1 MPFTQFANVTGVPAM
16 SVPLHWCQNGLPLGS
31 QFVGGHGDEGKLLAL
46 AAQLEE
52 VAPWFNKVP
61 M

>member
-1 MPFTQFANVTGVPAM
+1 MTGVPAM
-16 SVPLHWCQNGLPLGS
+16 SVPLQWCDSSPGSTGLPLGS
-31 QFVGGHGDEGKLLAL
+31 QVVGGHGDEGKLLAL

-52 VAPWFNKVP
+52 AAPWFDKVP

>member
-1 MPFTQFANVTGVPAM
+1 VPAM
-16 SVPLHWCQNGLPLGS
+16 SVPLHWCDSASGKPGLPLGS

-52 VAPWFNKVP
+52 AAPWFDKVP